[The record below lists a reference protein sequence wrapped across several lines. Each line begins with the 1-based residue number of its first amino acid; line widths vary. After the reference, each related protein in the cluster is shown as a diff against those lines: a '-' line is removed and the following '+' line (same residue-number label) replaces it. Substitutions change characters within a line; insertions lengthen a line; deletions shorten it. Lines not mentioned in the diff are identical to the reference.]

1 MWVLVAG
8 ALCFLLLV
16 TRGVNGQEPEK
27 SQPEELEITEAP
39 TEVTTRLPL
48 VKGDPYFVQAYLD
61 TFEILSQRNSCSSF
75 YGGPGA
81 ATTVLNSLVMLVRR
95 EPLLLEITF
104 QMSGSLT
111 YFKDDNAGVYYRL
124 FTKATLNSNGS
135 FYQRREPMRKLP
147 PDIGGFAA
155 GSRAARVLILLHEL
169 GHMILSKTGEWLLPD
184 DGYDSFRSRTNTLRV
199 LEACQK
205 QLESLRTARR

>member
-1 MWVLVAG
+1 MWVLVVG
-8 ALCFLLLV
+8 VLCFLLPV
-16 TRGVNGQEPEK
+16 TRNVNGQEPEK
-27 SQPEELEITEAP
+27 SGEELEVIDASSNVP
-39 TEVTTRLPL
+39 TRLPR
-48 VKGDPYFVQAYLD
+48 VKGDAYFIQAYTD
-61 TFEILSQRNSCSSF
+61 TFAILSQMNSCSSF
-75 YGGPGA
+75 YGGPRA
-81 ATTVLNSLVMLVRR
+81 ATKVLNSLVMLVRR
-95 EPLLLEITF
+95 EPLLQEITF

-147 PDIGGFAA
+147 PDVGGFAA

-169 GHMILSKTGEWLLPD
+169 GHLILSKTGDWLLPD